1 MNTNNHPLRDE
12 SDHEKVEH
20 DKSAKCYRHDS
31 DDLHSK
37 ENTPVVRCL
46 TVEGRRLRALTWSVS
61 AMAIFH
67 QCLPFREHV
76 SLVVSTHIVDPR
88 DYEQ

>member
-61 AMAIFH
+61 AMAIF
-67 QCLPFREHV
+67 Q
-76 SLVVSTHIVDPR
+76 
-88 DYEQ
+88 Q